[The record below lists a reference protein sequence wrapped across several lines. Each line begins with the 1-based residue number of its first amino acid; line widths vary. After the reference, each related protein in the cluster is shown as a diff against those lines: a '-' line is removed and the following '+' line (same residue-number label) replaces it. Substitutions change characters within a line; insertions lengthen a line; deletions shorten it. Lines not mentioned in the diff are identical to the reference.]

1 MNFILSFGLIIICA
15 LCLGTIFKKI
25 KLPSLIGYLIT
36 GIILGPYV
44 FNLINND
51 ILSISSSL
59 RQFALIVILTRA
71 GLSLNINDLK
81 KVGRPAIMLCFVP
94 ACLEIIGYLLL
105 GHFIL
110 GLSIFESCL
119 LGSVMAAVSPAVVVP
134 RMIKLQEEGYGTN
147 KNIPQM
153 IITGASCDD
162 VFVIVLFSSFL
173 TMVSNGNFDYSIFYQ
188 VPVSIILGI
197 GIGLLFGLILSLLF
211 KKININ
217 NTIKIL
223 ILLSF
228 TFIFVGL
235 ETLIKN
241 YVPYSGLLSVISLG
255 IMLKIK
261 DNDDSVNL
269 NKSYN
274 KIWIFAEIIL
284 FCLVGAEVDIKF
296 AFSQG
301 LIVILVL
308 FIALIFRIIG
318 VFICLIKTKLNFKE
332 RLFCAISYL
341 PKATVQASIGGIA
354 LSMGLDCGKI
364 ILTFAV
370 LAILITAPLGAFL
383 TDFTYKKLLTKEN
396 ID

>member
-15 LCLGTIFKKI
+15 LCLGTILKKI

-110 GLSIFESCL
+110 KLSIFESCL

-134 RMIKLQEEGYGTN
+134 RMIKLQEEGCGIN

-197 GIGLLFGLILSLLF
+197 CIGLLFGLLLSLLF

-217 NTIKIL
+217 NSIKIL

-235 ETLIKN
+235 ENLIKN

-261 DNDDSVNL
+261 DNESSIEL

-308 FIALIFRIIG
+308 FLALIFRIIG

-354 LSMGLDCGKI
+354 LFMGLDCGKI

-370 LAILITAPLGAFL
+370 LAILITAPLGAIL
-383 TDFTYKKLLTKEN
+383 TDLLYNKMLIKE
-396 ID
+396 

>member
-1 MNFILSFGLIIICA
+1 
-15 LCLGTIFKKI
+15 
-25 KLPSLIGYLIT
+25 
-36 GIILGPYV
+36 
-44 FNLINND
+44 
-51 ILSISSSL
+51 
-59 RQFALIVILTRA
+59 
-71 GLSLNINDLK
+71 
-81 KVGRPAIMLCFVP
+81 MLCFVP

-110 GLSIFESCL
+110 KLSIFESCL

-134 RMIKLQEEGYGTN
+134 RMIKLQGEGYGTN

-197 GIGLLFGLILSLLF
+197 GIGLLFGLLLSLLF

-217 NTIKIL
+217 NSIKVL

-235 ETLIKN
+235 ESLIKN

-261 DNDDSVNL
+261 DNESSIEL

-274 KIWIFAEIIL
+274 KIWIFVEIIL

-308 FIALIFRIIG
+308 FLALIFRIIG

-383 TDFTYKKLLTKEN
+383 TDFTYKKLLTKDN
-396 ID
+396 MD

>member
-15 LCLGTIFKKI
+15 LCLGTILKKI

-81 KVGRPAIMLCFVP
+81 KVGRQAIMLCFVP

-110 GLSIFESCL
+110 KLSIFESCL

-173 TMVSNGNFDYSIFYQ
+173 TMVNNGNFDYSIFYQ

-197 GIGLLFGLILSLLF
+197 GTGLLFGLLLSLLF

-217 NTIKIL
+217 NSIKIL

-235 ETLIKN
+235 ENLIKN

-261 DNDDSVNL
+261 DNESSIEL

-284 FCLVGAEVDIKF
+284 FCLVGAEVDIKY

-308 FIALIFRIIG
+308 FLALIFRIIG

-370 LAILITAPLGAFL
+370 LAILITAPLGAIL
-383 TDFTYKKLLTKEN
+383 TDLLYKKMLIKE
-396 ID
+396 

>member
-15 LCLGTIFKKI
+15 LCLGTILKKI

-110 GLSIFESCL
+110 KLSIFESCL

-173 TMVSNGNFDYSIFYQ
+173 TMVNNGNFDYSIFYQ

-197 GIGLLFGLILSLLF
+197 GIGLLFGLLLSLLF

-217 NTIKIL
+217 NSIKIL

-235 ETLIKN
+235 ENLIKN

-261 DNDDSVNL
+261 DNESSIEL

-284 FCLVGAEVDIKF
+284 FCLVGAEVDIKY

-308 FIALIFRIIG
+308 FLALIFRIIG

-383 TDFTYKKLLTKEN
+383 TDNTYKKLLIKDFTK
-396 ID
+396 

>member
-51 ILSISSSL
+51 ILLISSSL

-94 ACLEIIGYLLL
+94 ASLEIVGYLIL

-110 GLSIFESCL
+110 KLSIFESCL

-134 RMIKLQEEGYGTN
+134 RMIKLQEERYGTN

-173 TMVSNGNFDYSIFYQ
+173 TMVNNGNFDYSIFYQ

-197 GIGLLFGLILSLLF
+197 GLLFGLLLSLLL

-217 NTIKIL
+217 NSIKVL

-235 ETLIKN
+235 ENLIKN
-241 YVPYSGLLSVISLG
+241 YIPYSGLLSVISLG

-261 DNDDSVNL
+261 DNESSIEL

>member
-15 LCLGTIFKKI
+15 LCLGNIFKKI

-110 GLSIFESCL
+110 KLSIFESCL

-173 TMVSNGNFDYSIFYQ
+173 SMVSNGNFDYSIFYQ

-217 NTIKIL
+217 NSIKVL

-261 DNDDSVNL
+261 DNESSIEL

-301 LIVILVL
+301 LIVVLVL
-308 FIALIFRIIG
+308 FLALIFRIIG

-383 TDFTYKKLLTKEN
+383 TDLTYKKLLTKDN

>member
-1 MNFILSFGLIIICA
+1 M
-15 LCLGTIFKKI
+15 
-25 KLPSLIGYLIT
+25 IT

-51 ILSISSSL
+51 ILLISSSL

-217 NTIKIL
+217 NSIKVL

-235 ETLIKN
+235 ENFIKN
-241 YVPYSGLLSVISLG
+241 
-255 IMLKIK
+255 
-261 DNDDSVNL
+261 
-269 NKSYN
+269 
-274 KIWIFAEIIL
+274 
-284 FCLVGAEVDIKF
+284 
-296 AFSQG
+296 
-301 LIVILVL
+301 
-308 FIALIFRIIG
+308 
-318 VFICLIKTKLNFKE
+318 
-332 RLFCAISYL
+332 
-341 PKATVQASIGGIA
+341 
-354 LSMGLDCGKI
+354 
-364 ILTFAV
+364 
-370 LAILITAPLGAFL
+370 
-383 TDFTYKKLLTKEN
+383 
-396 ID
+396 

>member
-1 MNFILSFGLIIICA
+1 
-15 LCLGTIFKKI
+15 
-25 KLPSLIGYLIT
+25 
-36 GIILGPYV
+36 
-44 FNLINND
+44 
-51 ILSISSSL
+51 
-59 RQFALIVILTRA
+59 
-71 GLSLNINDLK
+71 
-81 KVGRPAIMLCFVP
+81 
-94 ACLEIIGYLLL
+94 
-105 GHFIL
+105 
-110 GLSIFESCL
+110 
-119 LGSVMAAVSPAVVVP
+119 
-134 RMIKLQEEGYGTN
+134 
-147 KNIPQM
+147 
-153 IITGASCDD
+153 
-162 VFVIVLFSSFL
+162 
-173 TMVSNGNFDYSIFYQ
+173 MVSNGNFDYSIFYQ

-197 GIGLLFGLILSLLF
+197 GIGLLFGLLLSLLF

-217 NTIKIL
+217 NSIKVL

-235 ETLIKN
+235 ENFIKN
-241 YVPYSGLLSVISLG
+241 YIPYSGLLSVISLG

-261 DNDDSVNL
+261 DNESSIEL

-301 LIVILVL
+301 LIVVLVL
-308 FIALIFRIIG
+308 FLALIFRIIG

-341 PKATVQASIGGIA
+341 PKATVQASIGAIA

>member
-15 LCLGTIFKKI
+15 LCLGNIFKKI

-110 GLSIFESCL
+110 KLSIFESCL

-173 TMVSNGNFDYSIFYQ
+173 SMVSNGNFDYSIFYQ

-217 NTIKIL
+217 NSIKVL

-261 DNDDSVNL
+261 DNESSIEL

-301 LIVILVL
+301 LIVVLVL
-308 FIALIFRIIG
+308 FLALIFRIIG

-383 TDFTYKKLLTKEN
+383 TDFTYKKLLTKDN

>member
-1 MNFILSFGLIIICA
+1 MNFTLSFGLIIICA

-94 ACLEIIGYLLL
+94 ASLEIVGYLIL

-134 RMIKLQEEGYGTN
+134 RMIKLQEEGYGIN

-173 TMVSNGNFDYSIFYQ
+173 TMVNNGNFDYSIFYQ
-188 VPVSIILGI
+188 VPLSIILGI
-197 GIGLLFGLILSLLF
+197 GIGLLFGLLLSLLF
-211 KKININ
+211 KK
-217 NTIKIL
+217 
-223 ILLSF
+223 
-228 TFIFVGL
+228 
-235 ETLIKN
+235 
-241 YVPYSGLLSVISLG
+241 
-255 IMLKIK
+255 
-261 DNDDSVNL
+261 
-269 NKSYN
+269 
-274 KIWIFAEIIL
+274 
-284 FCLVGAEVDIKF
+284 
-296 AFSQG
+296 
-301 LIVILVL
+301 
-308 FIALIFRIIG
+308 
-318 VFICLIKTKLNFKE
+318 
-332 RLFCAISYL
+332 
-341 PKATVQASIGGIA
+341 
-354 LSMGLDCGKI
+354 
-364 ILTFAV
+364 
-370 LAILITAPLGAFL
+370 
-383 TDFTYKKLLTKEN
+383 
-396 ID
+396 

>member
-25 KLPSLIGYLIT
+25 ELPSLIGYLIT

-110 GLSIFESCL
+110 KLSIFESCL

-134 RMIKLQEEGYGTN
+134 RMIKLQEEGYGIN

-173 TMVSNGNFDYSIFYQ
+173 TMVNNGNFDYSIFYQ

-197 GIGLLFGLILSLLF
+197 GIGLLFGLLLSLLF

-217 NTIKIL
+217 NSIKIL

-235 ETLIKN
+235 ENLIKN

-261 DNDDSVNL
+261 DNESSIEL

-308 FIALIFRIIG
+308 FLALIFRIIG

-383 TDFTYKKLLTKEN
+383 TDFTYKKLLTKDN
-396 ID
+396 MD

>member
-15 LCLGTIFKKI
+15 LCLGTILKKI

-59 RQFALIVILTRA
+59 RQFALIIILTRA

-94 ACLEIIGYLLL
+94 ACFEIIGYLIL

-110 GLSIFESCL
+110 GLSIFEACL

-188 VPVSIILGI
+188 IPVSIILGI
-197 GIGLLFGLILSLLF
+197 GIGLLFGLLLSLLF

-217 NTIKIL
+217 NSIKVL

-235 ETLIKN
+235 ENFIKN
-241 YVPYSGLLSVISLG
+241 YIPYSGLLSVISLG

-261 DNDDSVNL
+261 DNESSIEL

>member
-1 MNFILSFGLIIICA
+1 
-15 LCLGTIFKKI
+15 
-25 KLPSLIGYLIT
+25 
-36 GIILGPYV
+36 
-44 FNLINND
+44 
-51 ILSISSSL
+51 
-59 RQFALIVILTRA
+59 
-71 GLSLNINDLK
+71 
-81 KVGRPAIMLCFVP
+81 
-94 ACLEIIGYLLL
+94 
-105 GHFIL
+105 
-110 GLSIFESCL
+110 
-119 LGSVMAAVSPAVVVP
+119 
-134 RMIKLQEEGYGTN
+134 MIKLQEEGYGIN

-173 TMVSNGNFDYSIFYQ
+173 TMVNNGNFDYSISYQ
-188 VPVSIILGI
+188 VPLSIILGI
-197 GIGLLFGLILSLLF
+197 GIGLLFGLLLFLLF

-217 NTIKIL
+217 NSIKIL

-235 ETLIKN
+235 ENLIKN

-261 DNDDSVNL
+261 DNESSIEL

-308 FIALIFRIIG
+308 FLALIFRIIC

-341 PKATVQASIGGIA
+341 PKATVQASIGGIV

-383 TDFTYKKLLTKEN
+383 TDFTYKKLLTKDN
-396 ID
+396 MN